1 MDANKGT
8 GRTKTSVAELLVSQT
23 ETCDFVD
30 TNKVD
35 LLIDI
40 ASNTGGELSNL
51 QQILKAFNPRAKI
64 LTTSHGKVSIK
75 DVLTIAGTVDVHR
88 DFVTGAMATED
99 EAKKVASVDKSLTRH
114 GRLRRPQLCR
124 VVPCCAVPIR
134 AICMR
139 ILIRMIKKKNREAV
153 AAIRSCT
160 RIYMTMKKKRKHRR
174 MSSAAVAILVLILI
188 SILMKVPKR

>member
-75 DVLTIAGTVDVHR
+75 DVLTIA
-88 DFVTGAMATED
+88 E
-99 EAKKVASVDKSLTRH
+99 K
-114 GRLRRPQLCR
+114 Q
-124 VVPCCAVPIR
+124 
-134 AICMR
+134 
-139 ILIRMIKKKNREAV
+139 
-153 AAIRSCT
+153 
-160 RIYMTMKKKRKHRR
+160 
-174 MSSAAVAILVLILI
+174 
-188 SILMKVPKR
+188 